1 VRRKQRQ
8 KDETLSE
15 KQKKLKAKR
24 LGDVPHKH
32 NVSGL
37 IPGTEKKERNPSES
51 KLLVGWKRFLAVK

>member
-24 LGDVPHKH
+24 LGDV
-32 NVSGL
+32 
-37 IPGTEKKERNPSES
+37 TQKEVVE
-51 KLLVGWKRFLAVK
+51 